1 MAFYN
6 FSDKFTRLSGLTC
19 DTQTIFVSHYVSI
32 LVNFYQTHWV
42 NEGEKDR
49 RKSHSTLFSIDIHWK
64 ENIVYCFQRKK
75 LYQMQKFFYVNNIPT
90 LELPS
95 VAP

>member
-49 RKSHSTLFSIDIHWK
+49 RKSHSTLFSINIHWK
-64 ENIVYCFQRKK
+64 EIYSYYIAIKEKVIQNAKMVS
-75 LYQMQKFFYVNNIPT
+75 KFAKP
-90 LELPS
+90 
-95 VAP
+95 

>member
-49 RKSHSTLFSIDIHWK
+49 RKSHSTLFSINIH
-64 ENIVYCFQRKK
+64 
-75 LYQMQKFFYVNNIPT
+75 
-90 LELPS
+90 
-95 VAP
+95 